1 MKVILTDSFYK
12 SLDTIRRH
20 NTWWYKIYQAVRY
33 DIPRFFK
40 TTWKFRKELYKY
52 YEWDHSYPMNIFKKG
67 LLMLADH
74 IEEYGN
80 EVDDSRLKKVTQM
93 RRAIEILELHYI
105 DDFIK
110 EAEKELGYNY
120 NTKYVCSDEEPKQI
134 TEDNNKIA
142 KVPQRL
148 EQETWDELFKSPKG
162 QDIEEYLL
170 NKNNKGLSYDEWV
183 DGSGLK
189 NWWD

>member
-1 MKVILTDSFYK
+1 MKVIFTDSFYK
-12 SLDTIRRH
+12 SLATKRH
-20 NTWWYKIYQAVRY
+20 DTWWYKTYETVRY
-33 DIPRFFK
+33 NIPRFFK
-40 TTWKFRKELYKY
+40 TTWKYRKELYKY
-52 YEWDHSYPMNIFKKG
+52 YEWDYSYPMNVFKRG

-74 IEEYGN
+74 TEEYGN
-80 EVDDSRLKKVTQM
+80 EVDESRLKKVTQM
-93 RRAIEILELHYI
+93 RRAIEIIELHCS
-105 DDFIK
+105 DDFIE

-120 NTKYVCSDEEPKQI
+120 NTKYIFSNEEPKKI

-142 KVPQRL
+142 KVAQRI
-148 EQETWDELFKSPKG
+148 EKETWDELFKILKG

-170 NKNNKGLSYDEWV
+170 NKNNKELSYDEWF